1 MNGTLHITFGP
12 MFSGKTSYL
21 IKNLDNFITVEKM
34 KNSSFKALVINSS
47 LDNRNINK
55 IGNLTTHSELTHQFK
70 GYDVVFANVKNL
82 QDINQKII
90 DSVNYIAIDECQ
102 FFDDLEIYV
111 KQWMTENKHI
121 HCSGLIADVERNK
134 FGHLLDLFPFASDV
148 NMTKSFCV
156 GCKKY
161 EKTAAFTKLKSTK
174 IKKNVI
180 HVSVGQ
186 DYVPVC
192 QYHYTNHLRD
202 I

>member
-34 KNSSFKALVINSS
+34 KNTDFKALVINSC

-70 GYDVVFANVKNL
+70 GFDVVFANVKNL
-82 QDINQKII
+82 QDISQKII

-102 FFDDLEIYV
+102 FFDDLETYV
-111 KQWMTENKHI
+111 KKWMKENKHI
-121 HCSGLIADVERNK
+121 HCSGLIADFERNK
-134 FGHLLDLFPFASDV
+134 FGQLLDLFPLASDV
-148 NMTKSFCV
+148 NMLKSFCA

-161 EKTAAFTKLKSTK
+161 EKTASFTMLKCNEVKSSK
-174 IKKNVI
+174 INIGDSK
-180 HVSVGQ
+180 
-186 DYVPVC
+186 DYAPVC
-192 QYHYTNHLRD
+192 QYHYTNTY
-202 I
+202 